1 VVTLAWVTAAV
12 VLLAACGA
20 TGDAGDPS
28 VQAAGTADDDADT
41 STDPGASD
49 TAGTGAGVDDGGGS
63 HDPGAADADGD
74 ADAGEQAAPTTTAAP
89 TPPLTRPDWLGTRVL
104 DPNAPPPPT
113 PAELDPRRLPTV
125 DVLPPPADGGF
136 HASVERVAQD
146 IAARSTWQPVCPV
159 TLDQLRYVTV
169 SFWGFDDRAHTG
181 ELLVHRDA
189 ADPLVGVFR
198 RLFELRFPIE
208 DMRVTSQA
216 ELDAPNT
223 GDGNATAAFVCRPT
237 RGGSRW
243 SEHAYG
249 LAVDVNP
256 FQNPYE
262 RRGSVIPGL
271 ATSYLDRANARPGMI
286 LPGGG
291 VIEAFASIG
300 WGWGGTWSSPLDLMH
315 FSAAGR

>member
-1 VVTLAWVTAAV
+1 VVACAGVAG
-12 VLLAACGA
+12 VLLVGCGA
-20 TGDAGDPS
+20 GGERGDSADGA
-28 VQAAGTADDDADT
+28 VQPA
-41 STDPGASD
+41 
-49 TAGTGAGVDDGGGS
+49 
-63 HDPGAADADGD
+63 GAADDPGTTVSDD
-74 ADAGEQAAPTTTAAP
+74 ASGQSGSTATP
-89 TPPLTRPDWLGTRVL
+89 STPPSTPPPSTTPTAPSPTEPAPPALTRPDWLGTRVL
-104 DPNAPPPPT
+104 DPSAPPPPT

-136 HASVERVAQD
+136 HATVAAVPRD
-146 IAARSTWQPVCPV
+146 VAARSTWQPACPV
-159 TLDQLRYVTV
+159 ALDHLRYVTV
-169 SFWGFDDRAHTG
+169 SFRGFDGRVHTG

-208 DMRVTSQA
+208 DMRVTSRA

-249 LAVDVNP
+249 LAVDINP
-256 FQNPYE
+256 FQNPYT

-271 ATSYLDRANARPGMI
+271 ASSYLDRANVRPGMI
-286 LPGGG
+286 VPGGG
-291 VIEAFASIG
+291 VVEAFAAIG
-300 WGWGGTWSSPLDLMH
+300 WGWGGTWTSPLDLMH